1 MCHFNWYDLDMEAPR
16 FEPSVL
22 VWAREKRGIS
32 IEIVASKLSESFK
45 DISVNLVAAWE
56 KGTDYPHP
64 SHVKK
69 LAEIYKRPTAVFLL
83 PHPPEE
89 NPLPPDRRTFWKKTN
104 EPFSPEALL
113 VIRRARRIQELAAEL
128 EEELGQSK
136 NFEYPR
142 HDIDEDPALLATK
155 MRKDL
160 DISLTAQIKA
170 KTYAEFF
177 AYIRQRIEGTGVI
190 TLKSGGHNSFPSE
203 EARAFSFTDKQPY
216 VILVNN
222 KDTEGAKNFSLLH
235 EFAHILVRD
244 AGICDNFTSFNGKNG
259 TIDPLE
265 VFCNRFAAAF
275 LVPET
280 DFLGHRLLNGR
291 REVFLS
297 ELEPIVKTLVTNFK
311 VSRFVILRRLLTF
324 NLITT
329 ETYKG
334 KAKEWENEKPPIR
347 KGGRSLPA
355 QAALL
360 TNGISYSS
368 LVFEAYK
375 HEKLSY
381 ATASDYLGVKPKHLP
396 AIEKNL
402 RSYGRRSLV

>member
-1 MCHFNWYDLDMEAPR
+1 MEAPR

-45 DISVNLVAAWE
+45 DISVSLVAAWE
-56 KGTDYPHP
+56 KGVDYPHP

-89 NPLPPDRRTFWKKTN
+89 NPLPPDRRTFWKKGN
-104 EPFSPEALL
+104 EAFSPETLL

-128 EEELGQSK
+128 EEELGQPK
-136 NFEYPR
+136 DFKYPR
-142 HDIDEDPALLATK
+142 HEINEDPTLLAAR
-155 MRKDL
+155 MRRDL
-160 DISLTAQIKA
+160 DISLNAQTKA

-177 AYIRQRIEGTGVI
+177 SYLRQKIEETGVI

-203 EARAFSFTDKQPY
+203 EARAFSFTDIKPY

-244 AGICDNFTSFNGKNG
+244 AGICDNFSSFNGQNG
-259 TIDPLE
+259 KIDTLE
-265 VFCNRFAAAF
+265 VFCNRFAASF
-275 LVPET
+275 LVPEA
-280 DFLGHRLLNGR
+280 DFREHRALRGR
-291 REVFLS
+291 KEITLS
-297 ELEPIVKTLVTNFK
+297 EIEPIVKTLATSFK

-324 NLITT
+324 GIVTNK
-329 ETYKG
+329 TYKA
-334 KAKEWENEKPPIR
+334 KAEEWENEKPPLR
-347 KGGRSLPA
+347 KGGRSVPSQSA
-355 QAALL
+355 IL
-360 TNGISYSS
+360 TNGVAYSS

-375 HEKLSY
+375 RDKLSY
-381 ATASDYLGVKPKHLP
+381 ASTSDYLGVKPKHLP
-396 AIEKNL
+396 EIEKKL
-402 RSYGRRSLV
+402 RSHGR